1 MTTLYI
7 IGNGFDL
14 WHELPTSYD
23 HFYQFAKDV
32 LEELEPYYEVD
43 AVQGRL
49 WCDFEKSLGF
59 FNWSQFYE
67 FYDHT
72 DVTSEDFRPSEAFGL
87 EDELTEEAEHLVKK
101 IRDCFHAWIDDI
113 DVSSAKRKMRFAP
126 SSRFLT
132 FNYTATLQSVYGVDD
147 DNVFHIHGKSDR
159 LDELIF
165 GHREAMEEEPE
176 LDENDDNNRTIFS
189 DAEGAAKYP
198 FYALQKPVD
207 EIIQKNREYF
217 ESLHGITDVMVIG
230 HSLNN
235 VDLPYFRELA
245 QNMVGSRWFVYC
257 YKDEEKAGCFQ
268 QLLNCDIR
276 EENIH
281 MCMYSDIAE

>member
-7 IGNGFDL
+7 IGNGFDR
-14 WHELPTSYD
+14 WHKLPTRYD
-23 HFYQFAKDV
+23 DFYKFAKDV
-32 LEELEPYYEVD
+32 LDELEPYYDVD
-43 AVQGRL
+43 AGQERL

-59 FNWSQFYE
+59 FNWNRFYE
-67 FYDHT
+67 VYDHT
-72 DVTSEDFRPSEAFGL
+72 DITAEDFRPSEAFGL
-87 EDELTEEAEHLVKK
+87 EDELTQEAEHLVET
-101 IRDCFHAWIDDI
+101 IRNCFHEWINGI
-113 DVSSAKRKMRFAP
+113 DVSSAKRKMCFAP
-126 SSRFLT
+126 RSRFLT
-132 FNYTATLQSVYGVDD
+132 FNYTSTLQSVYGVDD

-165 GHREAMEEEPE
+165 GHRETMEEEPE

-217 ESLHGITDVMVIG
+217 ESLHGITDVRVIG
-230 HSLNN
+230 HSLNE

-245 QNMVGSRWFVYC
+245 RNMMGANWQVCC
-257 YKDEEKAGCFQ
+257 YEATDENNYVQ
-268 QLLNCDIR
+268 QLLKCGIR
-276 EENIH
+276 KENIH
-281 MCMYSDIAE
+281 ICTYSDIAA